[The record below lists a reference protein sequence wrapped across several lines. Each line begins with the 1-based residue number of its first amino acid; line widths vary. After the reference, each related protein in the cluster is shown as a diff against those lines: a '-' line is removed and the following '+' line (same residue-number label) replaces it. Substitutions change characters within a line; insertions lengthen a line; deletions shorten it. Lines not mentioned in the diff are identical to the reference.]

1 MEWIII
7 AILVLVFLFTFIP
20 DMSDQTGPPPKSDP
34 GFPRFSSDALSGE
47 PPSADKAAKRSGLPP
62 TEV

>member
-20 DMSDQTGPPPKSDP
+20 DMSDQTGPPPKRDP
-34 GFPRFSSDALSGE
+34 DFPRLSSDTLSGE
-47 PPSADKAAKRSGLPP
+47 PASADKAAKRSGFPP